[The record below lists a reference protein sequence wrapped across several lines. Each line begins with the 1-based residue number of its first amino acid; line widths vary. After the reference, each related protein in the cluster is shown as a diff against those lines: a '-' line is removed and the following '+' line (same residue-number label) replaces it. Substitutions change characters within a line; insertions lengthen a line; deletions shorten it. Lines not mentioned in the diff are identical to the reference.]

1 MEHAKMN
8 RKERRKYA
16 AELRALAA
24 TGMEFSEVG
33 QCESGW
39 TCDCTACRLLRAGV
53 CFKCA
58 ALLTAQILESKA
70 GDTFNAS
77 LCSPSCRE
85 GAERYLSER

>member
-1 MEHAKMN
+1 MIITMN

-33 QCESGW
+33 QCAEGW
-39 TCDCTACRLLRAGV
+39 TCDCTACGLVRTGV
-53 CFKCA
+53 CLRCA

-70 GDTFNAS
+70 GNTVNAS
-77 LCSPSCRE
+77 LCSAACRE
-85 GAERYLSER
+85 GAER